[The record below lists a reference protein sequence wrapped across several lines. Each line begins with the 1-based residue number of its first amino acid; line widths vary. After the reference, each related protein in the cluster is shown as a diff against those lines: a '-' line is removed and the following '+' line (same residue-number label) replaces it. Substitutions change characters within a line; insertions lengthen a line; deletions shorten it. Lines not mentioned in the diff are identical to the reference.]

1 MKFQSLSE
9 PETYFV
15 IYCLPVDS
23 LKYTTFHINT
33 YSTDKITFD
42 EIGYNN
48 RQEDSQNTFCLV
60 KMCFGSPHSAVL
72 TIINKIVVL
81 RES

>member
-15 IYCLPVDS
+15 IYCLPVNS
-23 LKYTTFHINT
+23 LQYTTFHINT

-48 RQEDSQNTFCLV
+48 RHFIHCGILIYKNIYLHLDYLFVGVDGDT
-60 KMCFGSPHSAVL
+60 
-72 TIINKIVVL
+72 
-81 RES
+81 